1 MQKINLFFGILLIT
15 LFTYSCSN
23 TEATPVENGD
33 SATDPVVAVTTEKET
48 PAPAPKTDVDPM
60 SLLKGKLLPELLA
73 GEMNGMTLGMEGS
86 EPILYTMYDVDQDG
100 DKDLFLQVLFQR
112 GEVVQDAFVLYYN
125 NEKPEVDP
133 NFKAG
138 FSADDYHQLGSDGG
152 DPRPCTICLFEKTE
166 ENVFVFKDRANAAP
180 LNFKLIREEGIGLKW
195 EKQ

>member
-1 MQKINLFFGILLIT
+1 MQKINLFFGILLIA
-15 LFTYSCSN
+15 LFTYSCGN
-23 TEATPVENGD
+23 TVATPVENGD

-73 GEMNGMTLGMEGS
+73 GEMNGMTLGMDGS
-86 EPILYTMYDVDQDG
+86 EPILYTMYDVDKDG

-125 NEKPEVDP
+125 NEKPAVDP

-138 FSADDYHQLGSDGG
+138 FSADDYHLLGSDAG

-180 LNFKLIREEGIGLKW
+180 LNFKLIREEDIGLTW

>member
-1 MQKINLFFGILLIT
+1 MQKINLFFGILLIA
-15 LFTYSCSN
+15 LFTYSCGN
-23 TEATPVENGD
+23 TEATPVENAD

-73 GEMNGMTLGMEGS
+73 GEMNGMTLGMDGS
-86 EPILYTMYDVDQDG
+86 EPILYAMYDVDEDG

-138 FSADDYHQLGSDGG
+138 FSADDYHLLGSDAG